1 MMIFINDD
9 IHYQLLKRWLF
20 TLLDCSLGGG

>member
-1 MMIFINDD
+1 MIIFFNNDT
-9 IHYQLLKRWLF
+9 HYQLLKRWLF